1 MRTPLEDMQAAAD
14 HARQQLKDAIHAET
28 EAYNRAHAATE
39 HVAQL
44 NTYVIEYDTIIAK
57 AQA

>member
-1 MRTPLEDMQAAAD
+1 MRTPLDDIKANAD
-14 HARQQLKDAIHAET
+14 HARQALKDAIHAET

-57 AQA
+57 VQP